1 MNRNKPFVYSVAF
14 LSLTIP
20 SQGRFIYGFVLVL
33 EMLLLEIFGTLINA
47 AVSKLKFDEIRS
59 YFVMSVMIC
68 VTIFFRQLLAILYP
82 EIALTLGFIL
92 YFPTVSSFILYYMFS
107 GIEQPLA
114 KRLSENLKNTFK
126 FSVAIL
132 LFFLFRDIAGFGT
145 FTFFGKNHRILEVV
159 LLNPDRIGIFMFF
172 ASIPGAIILVGT
184 MIYLYILFKNQVLY
198 HIKKQNKNADK
209 AENNSEAGEAKK

>member
-20 SQGRFIYGFVLVL
+20 SQGRFVYGFVLVL
-33 EMLLLEIFGTLINA
+33 EMLLLEIIGTLVNS
-47 AVSKLKFDEIRS
+47 VVTKLKFEEIRS

-68 VTIFFRQLLAILYP
+68 VTIFYRQFLAIVYP
-82 EIALTLGFIL
+82 EIVLTLGYIL

-107 GIEQPLA
+107 GMDKPLS
-114 KRLSENLKNTFK
+114 KRLSENLKNTLK
-126 FSVAIL
+126 FSLAIL

-145 FTFFGKNHRILEVV
+145 FTFFGRNHRICEIVI
-159 LLNPDRIGIFMFF
+159 LNPDQIGIFMFF

-184 MIYLYILFKNQVLY
+184 MIYLYIQFKNRVIY
-198 HIKKQNKNADK
+198 HVEKQKGKVENK
-209 AENNSEAGEAKK
+209 SEAGEEQK